1 MDLETFLTAV
11 YCLIDDTLRSLLHG
25 ARLRARGPAPTLA
38 DSEVLTMEVV
48 GEFLGFDTDVGIHAY
63 FRRHWTALFP
73 AMRQVHRA
81 TFHRQAARLW
91 AVKHALWQQLVRQVH
106 ADAALSLID
115 SVPIPVCRFG
125 RARRCRLFRGTA
137 AFGYDETARQTY
149 YGFRAHVRV
158 VWPGVITHVELTA
171 ANVADVVAAPY
182 VLADATGV
190 ALGDRNYWSPEL
202 SRALAREGL
211 ALLAPFRTASR
222 ETLKWPRWLTNTR
235 RRIET
240 VFGQLVGRYHAKR
253 VWARDRWHL
262 TARWLRKLLS
272 HTIALLFCQQRGL
285 EPLPFWRLLQA

>member
-1 MDLETFLTAV
+1 MNLETFLTAV
-11 YCLIDDTLRSLLHG
+11 YCVIDDTLGSLLHG
-25 ARLRARGPAPTLA
+25 TRLRARGPAPRLA

-48 GEFLGFDTDVGIHAY
+48 GEFLGFDTDAGIHAY
-63 FRRHWTALFP
+63 FCRHWPALFP
-73 AMRQVHRA
+73 RMRQVHRT
-81 TFHRQAARLW
+81 TFLRQAARLW
-91 AVKHALWQQLVRQVH
+91 AVKQALWQHLVRQVQ

-125 RARRCRLFRGTA
+125 RAHRCRLFAGVA

-158 VWPGVITHVELTA
+158 VWPGVITCVELTA
-171 ANVADVVAAPY
+171 ANVPDVAAAPY

-202 SRALAREGL
+202 TRTLARDGVV
-211 ALLAPFRTASR
+211 LLAPFRTASR
-222 ETLKWPRWLTNTR
+222 EKRKWPRWLTNTR

-240 VFGQLVGRYHAKR
+240 VFGQLVGRYHIKR

-262 TARWLRKLLS
+262 TARWRRKLLS
-272 HTIALLFCQQRGL
+272 HTIALLFCRQRGL
-285 EPLPFWRLLQA
+285 EPLTFWRLLQA

>member
-1 MDLETFLTAV
+1 MNLETFLTAV
-11 YCLIDDTLRSLLHG
+11 YCLIDDALRSLLHG

-48 GEFLGFDTDVGIHAY
+48 GEFLGFDTDAGIHAY
-63 FRRHWTALFP
+63 FRRHWAALFP
-73 AMRQVHRA
+73 GMRSVHRT

-91 AVKHALWQQLVRQVH
+91 AVKQALWQWAVRQVA

-125 RARRCRLFRGTA
+125 RAHRCRLFPTLA

-158 VWPGVITHVELTA
+158 VWPGVITRVELTA
-171 ANVADVVAAPY
+171 ANVPDVVAAPH
-182 VLADATGV
+182 VLADATGC

-202 SRALAREGL
+202 ARALAREGL
-211 ALLAPFRTASR
+211 ALLAPFRTASK
-222 ETLKWPRWLTNTR
+222 ETHKWPRWLTNTR

-240 VFGQLVGRYHAKR
+240 VFGQLVGRYHCKR
-253 VWARDRWHL
+253 VWARDPWHL

-272 HTIALLFCQQRGL
+272 HTIALFFCQQRGL
-285 EPLPFWRLLQA
+285 APLPFWRLLQT

>member
-1 MDLETFLTAV
+1 MNLETFLTAV
-11 YCLIDDTLRSLLHG
+11 YCLIDDSLRVLLHG

-63 FRRHWTALFP
+63 FRQHWAALFP
-73 AMRQVHRA
+73 AMRHVHRT

-91 AVKHALWQQLVRQVH
+91 AVKQALWQWFVRQVQ
-106 ADAALSLID
+106 ADAARSLID

-125 RARRCRLFRGTA
+125 RAHRCRLFPTVA

-149 YGFRAHVRV
+149 DGFRAHVRA
-158 VWPGVITHVELTA
+158 VWPGVITCVELTA
-171 ANVADVVAAPY
+171 ANVPDVAAAPH
-182 VLADATGV
+182 VLADATGW

-202 SRALAREGL
+202 TRELVRHGL
-211 ALLAPFRTASR
+211 VLLAPFRTASR
-222 ETLKWPRWLTNTR
+222 EQLKWPRWLTNTR

-240 VFGQLVGRYHAKR
+240 VFGQLVGRYHLKR

-262 TARWLRKLLS
+262 TARWLRKILS
-272 HTIALLFCQQRGL
+272 HTIGVHLCQRQGL
-285 EPLPFWRLLQA
+285 PPLSFWQLLQA

>member
-1 MDLETFLTAV
+1 MNLETFLIAV
-11 YCLIDDTLRSLLHG
+11 YCLIDDALTSLLHG
-25 ARLRARGPAPTLA
+25 TRLRARGPAPQLA
-38 DSEVLTMEVV
+38 DSEGLTMEVV
-48 GEFLGFDTDVGIHAY
+48 GEFLGFDTDVGIHSY
-63 FRRHWTALFP
+63 FRRHWAALFP
-73 AMRQVHRA
+73 RIRAVHRS

-91 AVKHALWQQLVRQVH
+91 AVKQALWQHFVRRVQ

-125 RARRCRLFRGTA
+125 RASRCRLFPATA

-158 VWPGVITHVELTA
+158 VWPGVITWVELTA
-171 ANVADVVAAPY
+171 ANVADVAAAPY
-182 VLADATGV
+182 VLADATGY

-202 SRALAREGL
+202 ARTLAREGL

-222 ETLKWPRWLTNTR
+222 EKLKWPRWLTNTR

-240 VFGQLVGRYHAKR
+240 VFGQLVGRFHVKR

-272 HTIALLFCQQRGL
+272 HTIGVHLCQRQGL
-285 EPLPFWRLLQA
+285 PPLSFWRLLQT